1 MRNPVMLDAPDR
13 YLFLC
18 ADTSDLFVCNELLL
32 CQRPKQGIL
41 PAQRSV
47 FLYEGGT
54 PGKVMLDFC
63 GHLWVSALWA
73 AVSLRPEAGI
83 NGPLRDR

>member
-1 MRNPVMLDAPDR
+1 
-13 YLFLC
+13 
-18 ADTSDLFVCNELLL
+18 
-32 CQRPKQGIL
+32 
-41 PAQRSV
+41 
-47 FLYEGGT
+47 LYEGGT